1 MTEYN
6 IKISEDEAVVLF
18 EFFER
23 FDDTDELYFVHPA
36 EYISLQH
43 VAGQICKTT
52 SAMFRKDYGT
62 ILDEARARLTDGYES
77 DFPPLR
83 PETRGSDQK

>member
-1 MTEYN
+1 MSEYE

-23 FDDTDELYFVHPA
+23 FDKSEELYFVHPA
-36 EYISLQH
+36 EYLALQS

-52 SAMFRKDYGT
+52 AAMFSKDYGK
-62 ILDEARARLTDGYES
+62 ILNDARARLAHGYES

-83 PETRGSDQK
+83 SENRT